1 MAPLEFQHVP
11 TIEYLDKYDG
21 ITSELNV
28 NMEHEDAVDVTTTY
42 FGHKSKKITDTF
54 RPEQAFPINSNCHM
68 WGQFVGGGMLD
79 ILLDTG
85 ASKSYVSKAFYMR
98 HPYLHK
104 YLKFNSAIR
113 NLQVGNGELVA
124 TLFVIP
130 FVFKVGKHLFEAYTL
145 VSEIRQNMD
154 IILGVKNMFEIE
166 EVSCCTSQPKFLNRS
181 LPIFPLSTHR
191 IKVGAKSK
199 CGSQGTIY

>member
-1 MAPLEFQHVP
+1 M
-11 TIEYLDKYDG
+11 KYDHM
-21 ITSELNV
+21 I
-28 NMEHEDAVDVTTTY
+28 DVTTTY
-42 FGHKSKKITDTF
+42 LGHESIKITDTF

-79 ILLDTG
+79 IHLDTG
-85 ASKSYVSKAFYMR
+85 ASKSYMSKAFYMR
-98 HPYLHK
+98 HPHLHK
-104 YLKFNSAIR
+104 YLKFNLIIR

-130 FVFKVGKHLFEAYTL
+130 FVFKVGKHLFEVYTL
-145 VSEIRQNMD
+145 VSEIQQNMD

-166 EVSCCTSQPKFLNRS
+166 EEVSCCTSQFKFLNRF

-191 IKVGAKSK
+191 IKVGAKSI
-199 CGSQGTIY
+199 CESQGTVH